1 MMKQMDVS
9 IERIKR
15 GPNFISTLN

>member
-15 GPNFISTLN
+15 GPNFIST

>member
-1 MMKQMDVS
+1 MKQMDVS

-15 GPNFISTLN
+15 GPNFIST